1 MTYFFIFFDHLLK
14 KSGSPLNLQPRN
26 ISKLS
31 PYMQIKDPS
40 WNQLLQTEF
49 CKPYMKSIQQL
60 LEESTERPVYPPKEQ
75 IFKAL
80 DLCPFTEVK
89 VVILGQDPY
98 HNPGEAMGLSFSV
111 PQHKKV
117 PPSLKNIFKE
127 IHTDIG
133 IPPSNHGDLSSWA
146 KQGVLLLNAI
156 LTVEHKK
163 PASHRKWGW
172 QEFTDHCI
180 QTISNELEHVVFMLW
195 GNFAQTKAELIDTKK
210 HLVLQAKHP
219 SPLARGA
226 FFGCK
231 HFSKANAYLKEQSKK
246 EIDWSLPS
254 NQLF

>member
-1 MTYFFIFFDHLLK
+1 
-14 KSGSPLNLQPRN
+14 
-26 ISKLS
+26 
-31 PYMQIKDPS
+31 MQIKDPS
-40 WNQLLQTEF
+40 WNNILSTELR
-49 CKPYMKSIQQL
+49 KPYMQSIIEQL
-60 LEESTERPVYPPKEQ
+60 EGSNTALIYPPKEQ
-75 IFKAL
+75 VFKAFE
-80 DLCPFTEVK
+80 LCPLPQVK
-89 VVILGQDPY
+89 VIILGQDPY

-111 PQHKKV
+111 PQNKRI

-127 IHTDIG
+127 IHTDTG
-133 IPPSNHGDLSSWA
+133 IAPASHGDLSSWA
-146 KQGVLLLNAI
+146 HQGVLLLNAI

-195 GNFAQTKAELIDTKK
+195 GNFAQTKAALIDKER
-210 HLVLQAKHP
+210 HLVLTAKHP

-231 HFSKANAYLKEQSKK
+231 HFSKANTYLKKHGKK
-246 EIDWSLPS
+246 EINWSLPS